1 MHKAD
6 ESREMY
12 LKTIYLLSK
21 ENELVRSVDVA
32 NSLNYSKPSVSRA
45 VKNLINEGSITVEDD
60 GNIVLTESGFIEAK
74 SIKEKHEILKE
85 VFIKYLKLDES
96 IAEDDACKIEH
107 VISEETFEALKTLL
121 ESN

>member
-85 VFIKYLKLDES
+85 VFIKYLKLDEK